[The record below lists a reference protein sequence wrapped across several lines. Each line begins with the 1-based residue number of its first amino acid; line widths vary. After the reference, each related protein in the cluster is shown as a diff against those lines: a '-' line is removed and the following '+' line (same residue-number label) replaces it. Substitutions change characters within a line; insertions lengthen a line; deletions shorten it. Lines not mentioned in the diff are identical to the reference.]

1 MIKLSI
7 CIPTFNRSQFL
18 KICLANLEKQIISN
32 QIEVIVIDNAS
43 SDNTIDV
50 VTSFESKIPN
60 LKYFKN
66 DINLGYTGNQIKC
79 YEYSTGLYTAFLSDD
94 DVYLDGLVK
103 VLLDLISSNDYDFIA
118 LNYYSFLHD
127 FRIIKRDN
135 FAPTN
140 DIIFNRA
147 YDILNYPSVGHW
159 SGLIIKSDIA
169 KINLKKLLNDKS
181 DINYE
186 KFRGIIGS
194 LMHLSLSNSTGKSF
208 FYGNRLLAVR
218 EPEIIDYNIL
228 EHLYLDNIKSFH
240 QFYLDGIIN
249 KSDYEYRKSL
259 VLGSLA
265 KAILIESLSSTN
277 FKMRSYENEFD
288 SFLGDNYYYL
298 IICKSVFFLSK
309 ICFIKFIFG
318 ILYKW
323 KKSIYE

>member
-7 CIPTFNRSQFL
+7 CIPTYNRSQFL
-18 KICLANLEKQIISN
+18 KVCLANLEKQIISN

-103 VLLDLISSNDYDFIA
+103 ELLDLISTYDYDFIA
-118 LNYYSFLHD
+118 LNYYSFLYD

-140 DIIFNRA
+140 DVLFNRA

-159 SGLIIKSDIA
+159 SGFIIKSDIA
-169 KINLKKLLNDKS
+169 KINLQKLLNDKR

-228 EHLYLDNIKSFH
+228 EHLYLDNIKSYH
-240 QFYLDGIIN
+240 QFYMDGIIHIDDF
-249 KSDYEYRKSL
+249 KYRKKL
-259 VLGSLA
+259 VLGSLIR
-265 KAILIESLSSTN
+265 AILIESLKSSN
-277 FKMRSYENEFD
+277 LKMSEYEKEFD
-288 SFLGDNYYYL
+288 IIFQEDYYYL
-298 IICKSVFFLSK
+298 IWVKIIFILSRFH
-309 ICFIKFIFG
+309 FIKVVFG
-318 ILYKW
+318 WLYKL
-323 KKSIYE
+323 KKNY